1 MRLAQILI
9 VLMAWWMLNN
19 INEYKDDRYDKDNE
33 DEDEDDKQMSIMSLA
48 VPKMNMN
55 LIKKIMTM
63 VKMEIPGKEAGPRM

>member
-19 INEYKDDRYDKDNE
+19 INEYKDDRDDKDHE
-33 DEDEDDKQMSIMSLA
+33 DDEDDKQTSIMSMA

-63 VKMEIPGKEAGPRM
+63 LMMKIPGKEAGPRM